1 MRDEDGMILMILE
14 TLMTDPTNSSG
25 KYIGF
30 PLTKA
35 LPKGLQQNWKFS
47 PWRGLLKVLD
57 CRSLILESVIGIRA
71 VDGSETQLTT

>member
-35 LPKGLQQNWKFS
+35 LPKGLQQN
-47 PWRGLLKVLD
+47 
-57 CRSLILESVIGIRA
+57 
-71 VDGSETQLTT
+71 